1 MFSGVLTAVIAGYIC
16 LVGII
21 YVGQR
26 GLMYHPGGP
35 IGPPTAYGV
44 GEMVELPLEN
54 DAGHT
59 LISWYAA
66 PKPNQPVLIFFHGNA
81 GTIGDRAEKIRP
93 YLNAGFGVVLA
104 GYRGFGG
111 NPGSPSEAGLYND
124 AATILGHLRTNGIP
138 PKRWVVYGESLGT
151 GVATEMAHR
160 YALADAPVGAVVL
173 EAPFTSMGDV
183 AAVHYPY
190 IPTRRLVC
198 DKYDSI
204 TKIDA
209 INTPLMIIH
218 GAADRTVP
226 QKLGRRLFDAAKK
239 PKFSLWLEKPGHN
252 NLYDFGAAT
261 HIIRF
266 VRSSVDQ
273 RLPI

>member
-1 MFSGVLTAVIAGYIC
+1 MLTGVLTAVVVGYVG
-16 LVGII
+16 LVGIM

-44 GEMVELPLEN
+44 GEMVELLLEN
-54 DAGHT
+54 GAGHT
-59 LISWYAA
+59 LMSWYTA
-66 PKPNQPVLIFFHGNA
+66 PQPNQPVLIFFQGNA

-111 NPGSPSEAGLYND
+111 NPGSPSEAGLYDD
-124 AATILGHLRTNGIP
+124 AGTILRHLKTNGVP
-138 PKRWVVYGESLGT
+138 PKRWVLYGESLGT
-151 GVATEMAHR
+151 GVATEMAHL
-160 YALADAPVGAVVL
+160 YANNGVPVGALVL

-183 AAVHYPY
+183 ATVHYPY
-190 IPTRRLVC
+190 IPARLLVR
-198 DKYDSI
+198 DRYDSI

-209 INTPLMIIH
+209 IDTPLMIVH

-226 QKLGRRLFDAAKK
+226 QKLGRRLFHAAKK
-239 PKFSLWLEKPGHN
+239 PKSSLWLKNSGHN
-252 NLYDFGAAT
+252 DLYDHGAVK

-266 VRSSVDQ
+266 A
-273 RLPI
+273 RLNIS

>member
-1 MFSGVLTAVIAGYIC
+1 MFTGVLTAVIAGYIG

-26 GLMYHPGGP
+26 SLMYHPGGP
-35 IGPPTAYGV
+35 IGPPDVYGV
-44 GEMVELPLEN
+44 GEMSELSLKN

-66 PKPNQPVLIFFHGNA
+66 PKPDQPVLVFFHGNA
-81 GTIGDRAEKIRP
+81 GTIGDRAQKIRP
-93 YLNAGFGVVLA
+93 YLNTGFGVILA

-111 NPGSPSEAGLYND
+111 NPGSPSETGLYND
-124 AATILGHLRTNGIP
+124 AVTILTHLKAIGIP
-138 PKRWVVYGESLGT
+138 PERWVLYGESLGT
-151 GVATEMAHR
+151 GVATEMAYR
-160 YALADAPVGAVVL
+160 YAVSGMSVGALVL
-173 EAPFTSMGDV
+173 EAPFTSMGDA

-190 IPTRRLVC
+190 IPTRLLVR

-204 TKIDA
+204 AKIDA
-209 INTPLMIIH
+209 INTSLMIVH

-239 PKFSLWLEKPGHN
+239 PKSSLWLDRAGHN
-252 NLYDFGAAT
+252 DLYDFGAAPL
-261 HIIRF
+261 IIRF
-266 VRSSVDQ
+266 A
-273 RLPI
+273 RLNLS

>member
-160 YALADAPVGAVVL
+160 YAITGFSVGALVL
-173 EAPFTSMGDV
+173 EAPFTSMGDA

-190 IPTRRLVC
+190 IPARLLVL
-198 DKYDSI
+198 DNYDSI
-204 TKIDA
+204 AKIDA
-209 INTPLMIIH
+209 VDTPLMIVH
-218 GAADRTVP
+218 GAVDWTVP

-239 PKFSLWLEKPGHN
+239 PKLSLWLENAGHN
-252 NLYDFGAAT
+252 DLYDFGAAT

-266 VRSSVDQ
+266 A
-273 RLPI
+273 RLNIS